1 MNALV
6 VSSNGLTMLFE
17 HRELVLK
24 CRRIGG
30 HITDIPI
37 SCHQLERH
45 LLTSPADHQRNM
57 WLLHPFGLIDRAPN
71 LIIVSFK
78 SGLLLG
84 PHGQNDLH
92 RFLQLAQTFRP
103 IRKRVAIGSKIRFVP
118 ARSDAKGE
126 SSMREDIEGRS
137 HFCL

>member
-6 VSSNGLTMLFE
+6 VSSNGLAMLFE

-24 CRRIGG
+24 CRLIGD
-30 HITDIPI
+30 HITNITI

-45 LLTSPADHQRNM
+45 LLTASADHQRNM

-71 LIIVSFK
+71 LVIGSFK
-78 SGLLLG
+78 GGLLLG

-92 RFLQLAQTFRP
+92 SFLRLAQALWPTVKP
-103 IRKRVAIGSKIRFVP
+103 VAIGSIIGSGPP
-118 ARSDAKGE
+118 AANAQDEPSR
-126 SSMREDIEGRS
+126 
-137 HFCL
+137 